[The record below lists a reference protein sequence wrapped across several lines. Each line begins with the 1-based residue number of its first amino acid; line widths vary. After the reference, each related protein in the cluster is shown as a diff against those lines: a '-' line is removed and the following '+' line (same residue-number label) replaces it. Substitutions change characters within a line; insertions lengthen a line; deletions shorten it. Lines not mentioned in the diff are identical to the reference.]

1 MIKYRMSG
9 FNEFDEIVIIEI
21 LATNHANAI
30 YTAGLFDLE
39 EILVEELEQYVYRN

>member
-9 FNEFDEIVIIEI
+9 FNGFDELVIIEI

-30 YTAGLFDLE
+30 YTAELFDLSD
-39 EILVEELEQYVYRN
+39 ILVEELEQFVYRN